1 MDENGGFTAT
11 LAAAAPGPHA
21 LKFTP
26 QNSMGTDGA
35 VATVNVVFPSAS
47 NLQVTLIDGVD
58 EGSA

>member
-1 MDENGGFTAT
+1 MDEMADSQRRW
-11 LAAAAPGPHA
+11 LSAAPGLHA

-47 NLQVTLIDGVD
+47 NLQVTLIDGVTK
-58 EGSA
+58 AAL